1 MVIVSNVAVDRQNSV
16 ASLFDCLLEKLRLC
30 FLNQSRN
37 FYINVSLG
45 FFISTSRKKLGYV
58 GIDHGFGLDDGCPW
72 QGRKSGGDDLLSE
85 SPPEPDLSPG
95 LGALVPSLDTLIVR
109 GIGTEI
115 SCPSK
120 DTTIVS
126 PPPLPAGT
134 VATYSRTVGSN
145 LGGRTTP
152 GRGGAYAPLSL
163 PLDEYLE

>member
-1 MVIVSNVAVDRQNSV
+1 MGL
-16 ASLFDCLLEKLRLC
+16 ASTTVVPGKEGRVEAMTFSRDPD
-30 FLNQSRN
+30 LNLNLSPGIGDL
-37 FYINVSLG
+37 YVSLG
-45 FFISTSRKKLGYV
+45 
-58 GIDHGFGLDDGCPW
+58 
-72 QGRKSGGDDLLSE
+72 
-85 SPPEPDLSPG
+85 
-95 LGALVPSLDTLIVR
+95 TLIER
-109 GIGTEI
+109 GIGTGI

-120 DTTIVS
+120 VTSIVS